1 MNLSILLA
9 IELNI
14 QQRNFH
20 DQLILGYRIHY
31 VRKCI
36 NIVKKETITIFFSSR
51 GEEGQGFRME
61 RESCNITNS
70 LRTAF
75 AFEEY
80 MEVKERKILFCTS
93 FEDHRREGMKHFQ
106 PVSDVGI
113 RSALNHCVKRRIH
126 SIP

>member
-1 MNLSILLA
+1 MVAEQKLTVVVVDDISNRLV
-9 IELNI
+9 
-14 QQRNFH
+14 QHGKQRT
-20 DQLILGYRIHY
+20 Q
-31 VRKCI
+31 
-36 NIVKKETITIFFSSR
+36 SA
-51 GEEGQGFRME
+51 
-61 RESCNITNS
+61 
-70 LRTAF
+70 AF